1 MDIFEAEDGR
11 VFEEK
16 KKEVIEY
23 LKNQEDT
30 LLAERVLSAAINDEK
45 GRCWKEK
52 FWQAGET
59 LQSNGHVILRKVKE
73 TDREMF
79 LELQRETSMMR
90 SMLKE
95 EGYRL
100 MLWDEHIQDKA
111 LMATIEVDDD
121 WEIAIELRE
130 KWRRQGIGYN
140 ALKIFLSEMKSRV
153 QKREFRVKIDSDNY
167 ASQGL
172 FEKLGAVPYGIAE
185 FMLHKEED
193 IRKCEEENLQEIDDK
208 LMEVAEKFGVEPRKL
223 LSHVLEYR
231 LEW

>member
-1 MDIFEAEDGR
+1 MGEKLLLNKAAKIAVEDIVQKVMDIFEAEDGR

-111 LMATIEVDDD
+111 LMATIEVDDEYAGYCGINNLSKEY

-185 FMLHKEED
+185 FM
-193 IRKCEEENLQEIDDK
+193 
-208 LMEVAEKFGVEPRKL
+208 
-223 LSHVLEYR
+223 
-231 LEW
+231 